1 MARFADI
8 IGHEQ
13 TIAHLRRSIETDKVA
28 HAYLIQGE
36 AGTGKRLLA
45 DTFAQALEC
54 TAPGS
59 ETCGTCHDCRQ
70 AESGNHPDIIYVTH
84 EKPGVISV
92 AEIRTQVVGDI
103 QIKPYNGR
111 YKIYIIEEAEKM
123 NASAQNALLK
133 TLEEPPSY
141 AVIILLTV
149 NAATLLETIRSRCI
163 QLTLQPVSDD
173 LVEKYLMEH
182 LQIPDYQARL
192 CLAFA
197 QGSIGKAMELAGSE
211 SFAQI
216 RRTALMVATKVR
228 DMDVSQITDVVKEV
242 TQYKVSIGEFL
253 DILAVWYRDVLY
265 FKATRT
271 ADSLIFRDQLQ
282 QIRQTAKL
290 SSYEGIETILEAIKT
305 AKQRLDAN
313 VSFDLTMEL
322 LFLTIKEN

>member
-1 MARFADI
+1 MAGFKDI

-13 TIAHLRRSIETDKVA
+13 TVAHLRRSIESDKVA

-36 AGTGKRLLA
+36 TGTGKRLLA
-45 DTFAQALEC
+45 DTFAQALLC
-54 TAPGS
+54 SAPGS
-59 ETCGTCHDCRQ
+59 EACGTCHDCRQ
-70 AESGNHPDIIYVTH
+70 VLSGNHPDIVYVTH
-84 EKPGVISV
+84 EKPGLISV
-92 AEIRTQVVGDI
+92 DEIRKQVVGDV
-103 QIKPYNGR
+103 QIKPYNGK

-123 NASAQNALLK
+123 NQQAQSALLK

-141 AVIILLTV
+141 VVILLLTV
-149 NAATLLETIRSRCI
+149 NAAALLETIRSRCI
-163 QLTLQPVSDD
+163 QLTLQPVSDE
-173 LVEKYLMEH
+173 LVEQYLMDH

-197 QGSIGKAMELAGSE
+197 QGSIGKAMELASSE

-228 DMDVSQITDVVKEV
+228 DMDVSQIASVVREV

-290 SSYEGIETILEAIKT
+290 SSYEGIETILEAIRT

-322 LFLTIKEN
+322 LFMTIKEN